1 MDNPKD
7 RLIYIDLIK
16 VFLTC
21 MVVIHHAGQAYGN
34 TGGVW
39 IFSEKQQLDY
49 LPTFFF
55 FNAAYMMG
63 FYFFISGYFIYFSLK
78 RKSKIKFM
86 QERLI
91 KLGIP
96 LLFFMLI
103 VFTPLHFYLSGGK
116 TNYINFTFD
125 LYFNQPPLSL
135 GHLWFVASLLIYSF
149 IYLLL
154 SKIDTNSN
162 EQVPLKDWY
171 PLIYLAFLIPI
182 NVFVRQYYP
191 IDKWVTWGIPI
202 EVAHFPQYFSLFL
215 LGIIFNKNKW
225 LENIKISTGLIY
237 LGFAFAVFLSKNFI
251 YNLLPKLWGE
261 SLVESFLCV
270 GLCLG
275 FIVIFKKYFNNKMN
289 AITKI
294 LSDNSYGIYLFHLLI
309 VIGLQLVFKDFS
321 ININL
326 KFFFVSLLGIVIS
339 CTISHFLR
347 KNKMISKVI

>member
-1 MDNPKD
+1 MNKLTD
-7 RLIYIDLIK
+7 RLVYLDLIK

-39 IFSEKQQLDY
+39 IISEKQQLDY
-49 LPTFFF
+49 LPTLFF

-78 RKSKIKFM
+78 RKSKIKFI
-86 QERLI
+86 QEKLI

-96 LLFFMLI
+96 LLFFMFI
-103 VFTPLHFYLSGGK
+103 VFTPLHYILSGAKGNYLS
-116 TNYINFTFD
+116 FSFD

-149 IYLLL
+149 IYVLFY
-154 SKIDTNSN
+154 KIEITRN
-162 EQVPLKDWY
+162 EQEPLKDWY

-191 IDKWVTWGIPI
+191 IDSWVTWGVPI
-202 EVAHFPQYFSLFL
+202 EVAHLPQYFSLFL
-215 LGIIFNKNKW
+215 LGILFNKNKW
-225 LENIKISTGLIY
+225 LENIKTFTGLFY
-237 LGFAFAVFLSKNFI
+237 LGFALIVFISKNYI
-251 YNLLPKLWGE
+251 YDVLPKLWGE
-261 SLVESFLCV
+261 SFVESFLCI

-275 FIVIFKKYFNNKMN
+275 FIVVFKKNFNKKNT
-289 AITKI
+289 ITKI
-294 LSDNSYGIYLFHLLI
+294 ISNNSYGIYLFHLII
-309 VIGLQLVFKDFS
+309 VIGLQLIFKDFN
-321 ININL
+321 INANL
-326 KFFFVSLLGIVIS
+326 KFVIVSILGISLS
-339 CTISHFLR
+339 CVLSQLLR

>member
-1 MDNPKD
+1 
-7 RLIYIDLIK
+7 
-16 VFLTC
+16 
-21 MVVIHHAGQAYGN
+21 MVVIHHAGQPYGN

-39 IFSEKQQLDY
+39 IFSENQQLDY

-63 FYFFISGYFIYFSLK
+63 FYFFISGYFMYFSLK
-78 RKSKIKFM
+78 RKSKTIFI

-96 LLFFMLI
+96 LLVFVVI
-103 VFTPLHFYLSGGK
+103 IFTPLHFLLSDK
-116 TNYINFTFD
+116 DTDYISFAFD

-135 GHLWFVASLLIYSF
+135 GHLWFVASLLMYSF
-149 IYLLL
+149 VYLLL
-154 SKIDTNSN
+154 EPLLSKNSN
-162 EQVPLKDWY
+162 QIPLKNWH
-171 PLIYLAFLIPI
+171 PFIYLAFLIPV

-202 EVAHFPQYFSLFL
+202 EVAHLPQYFSLFL

-237 LGFAFAVFLSKNFI
+237 LGLALAIFLSKSFI

-275 FIVIFKKYFNNKMN
+275 FIVIFKKYFNKMN
-289 AITKI
+289 IITKM
-294 LSDNSYGIYLFHLLI
+294 LSDNSYGIYLFHVLI
-309 VIGLQLVFKDFS
+309 VIGLQLIFKDLP
-321 ININL
+321 INTNL
-326 KFFFVSLLGIVIS
+326 KFFFVSILGIAIS
-339 CTISHFLR
+339 CAMSHFLR
-347 KNKMISKVI
+347 KNKLISRVI

>member
-1 MDNPKD
+1 MSKPQE

-21 MVVIHHAGQAYGN
+21 LVVIHHAGQTYGN

-39 IFSEKQQLDY
+39 IFTESKQLDY

-78 RKSKIKFM
+78 RKSKFQFIK
-86 QERLI
+86 ERLI

-103 VFTPLHFYLSGGK
+103 IFTPLHYFLSDRK
-116 TNYINFTFD
+116 TEYVRFAFD
-125 LYFNQPPLSL
+125 LYFNKPPLSL

-154 SKIDTNSN
+154 VNMDIKSN
-162 EQVPLKDWY
+162 EQFPQKGWY
-171 PLIYLAFLIPI
+171 PLIYLTFLIPI

-202 EVAHFPQYFSLFL
+202 EVAHLPQYFSLFL
-215 LGIIFNKNKW
+215 LGIFFNKNKW
-225 LENIKISTGLIY
+225 LESIKTTTGLVY
-237 LGFAFAVFLSKNFI
+237 LGVAFAVFGFKSFI
-251 YNLLPKLWGE
+251 YTLLPKLWGE
-261 SLVESFLCV
+261 SLIESFLCV

-275 FIVIFKKYFNNKMN
+275 IIVIFKKYFNKMN
-289 AITKI
+289 AVTKI

-309 VIGLQLVFKDFS
+309 VIGLQLIFKDFS
-321 ININL
+321 INTNF
-326 KFFFVSLLGIVIS
+326 KFVFVSILGIVIS
-339 CTISHFLR
+339 CALSHFLR